1 MLKPLAAA
9 LALAVP
15 LAAAAAPETF
25 TIDPYHTFPNF
36 SVDHLGVSTLYGH
49 FTKSSGKITVD
60 RAAKTG
66 SMEIVID
73 TASITTGDLEKGSRP
88 RTRDEHLRTADFF
101 NVAEF
106 PKATFKASKFT
117 FSGDNPSGIEGDLTL
132 VGVTKPLTLTLDRF
146 KCNPASG
153 NNKERCGG
161 NATGKFKR
169 TDFGMKFGVP
179 NIGDEITLIVEFEA
193 TKD

>member
-1 MLKPLAAA
+1 M
-9 LALAVP
+9 
-15 LAAAAAPETF
+15 
-25 TIDPYHTFPNF
+25 
-36 SVDHLGVSTLYGH
+36 
-49 FTKSSGKITVD
+49 
-60 RAAKTG
+60 
-66 SMEIVID
+66 
-73 TASITTGDLEKGSRP
+73 
-88 RTRDEHLRTADFF
+88 
-101 NVAEF
+101 
-106 PKATFKASKFT
+106 
-117 FSGDNPSGIEGDLTL
+117 
-132 VGVTKPLTLTLDRF
+132 GVTKPLTLTLDRF